1 MSENSL
7 LLDKVQ
13 EIVKVM
19 VKIHDELNTF
29 ISQSS
34 TNDANTKIV
43 IGDLQKRL
51 LVIEIE
57 SSLIVTQLQKIKE
70 MEIAE
75 ALKKIEIANS
85 DLEQLKKPLDVG
97 NSGK

>member
-1 MSENSL
+1 
-7 LLDKVQ
+7 
-13 EIVKVM
+13 M

-29 ISQSS
+29 IFQSS

-75 ALKKIEIANS
+75 ALKKIEMANN
-85 DLEQLKKPLDVG
+85 DLNQLKKPIG
-97 NSGK
+97 ETSGE